1 MLAKRFST
9 AQLEEVYDQLATAI
23 DNAGEAKEVLLLT
36 KLALI
41 LSNLV
46 GDTGKVIEAIHI
58 AEKDL

>member
-23 DNAGEAKEVLLLT
+23 DNAGEEKEVLLLT

-46 GDTGKVIEAIHI
+46 GDTDKVIEAIHI